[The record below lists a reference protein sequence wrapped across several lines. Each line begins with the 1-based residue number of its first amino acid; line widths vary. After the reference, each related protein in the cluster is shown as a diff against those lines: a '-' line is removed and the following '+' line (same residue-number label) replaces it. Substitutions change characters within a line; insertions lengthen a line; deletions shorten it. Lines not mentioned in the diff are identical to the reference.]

1 MSWRIIKLLVIK
13 DFVLFFRDKFFGV
26 MTVFGIVFYLFV
38 YFIMPN
44 TVKET
49 IEIGLYAPQAP
60 IMFNKKLE
68 VEGLIIR
75 HVQTEE
81 ELTQAVIDKD
91 LHIGISIP
99 GDIQKSVISDKKPQ
113 IVVYYSSDLP
123 DEITEI
129 YTILIGEMINQM
141 SGFKLDINAV
151 NIVLGPDMG
160 GKQIPY
166 KDRLIPLLAFMII
179 VTETFGLANL
189 ITSELE
195 TGTIQALLT
204 TPMKVIDLFVGKGFT
219 GVFLVFSPAIL
230 LMIVTGSLTQNIL
243 LIILTLLLGSIMVT
257 GIAFFIASIS
267 KDMMSVI
274 GWGILLM
281 IVLFI
286 PAVSIIFPGPVS
298 GWIKVIPSFF
308 LVDILYRAVNFN
320 VGWSGNLNNILALIG
335 LNIVFVFIGII
346 SLKRKVKCV

>member
-1 MSWRIIKLLVIK
+1 MSWQIIKMLVIK
-13 DFVLFFRDKFFGV
+13 DFILFFRDKFFGV
-26 MTVFGIVFYLFV
+26 MTVFGIVLYFFI
-38 YFIMPN
+38 YFIMPH

-49 IEIGLYAPQAP
+49 IEIGLYGPQAS
-60 IMFNKKLE
+60 IMFNKNIE
-68 VEGLIIR
+68 IEGLLIR
-75 HVQTEE
+75 HMQTED
-81 ELTQAVIDKD
+81 ELKQAVTDKE

-99 GDIQKSVISDKKPQ
+99 GDIQESLIAWKKPQ

-123 DEITEI
+123 DEIKEM
-129 YTILIGEMINQM
+129 YTILMSEMINQM
-141 SGFKLDINAV
+141 SGFKLGIDDV
-151 NIVLGPDMG
+151 EIVLGPDMG

-166 KDRLIPLLAFMII
+166 RDRLIPLLAFMII

-195 TGTIQALLT
+195 IGTIQALLT
-204 TPMKVIDLFVGKGFT
+204 TPMKVIDLFVGKGIT
-219 GVFLVFSPAIL
+219 GVFLAFSPAIL

-243 LIILTLLLGSIMVT
+243 LIILSLLLGSIMVT
-257 GIAFFIASIS
+257 GLAFFIASIS

-274 GWGILLM
+274 GWGTLLI

-308 LVDILYRAVNFN
+308 LINILYRAVNFN
-320 VGWSGNLNNILALIG
+320 IGWSGNLNNIMALIG
-335 LNIVFVFIGII
+335 FNIVFVFIGII
-346 SLKRKVKCV
+346 SLKRKVICL

>member
-1 MSWRIIKLLVIK
+1 MSWQIIKLLVIK
-13 DFVLFFRDKFFGV
+13 DFILFFRDKFFGV

-44 TVKET
+44 TVSET
-49 IEIGLYAPQAP
+49 IEIGLYAPQAS
-60 IMFNKKLE
+60 IMFNKKIE

-75 HVQTEE
+75 HVQTED
-81 ELTQAVIDKD
+81 ELKQAVTDKE

-99 GDIQKSVISDKKPQ
+99 GDIRKSLIPGKKPQ
-113 IVVYYSSDLP
+113 IFVYYSSDLP
-123 DEITEI
+123 DEIEEI

-141 SGFKLDINAV
+141 GGFRLGIDDV
-151 NIVLGPDMG
+151 QIVLGPDMG

-166 KDRLIPLLAFMII
+166 RDRMIPLLASMII
-179 VTETFGLANL
+179 MMETLGLANL

-195 TGTIQALLT
+195 IGTIQALLT
-204 TPMKVIDLFVGKGFT
+204 TPMKVFDLFVGKGIT
-219 GVFLVFSPAIL
+219 GVLLAFSPAIL
-230 LMIVTGSLTQNIL
+230 FMIATGSLTQNIL
-243 LIILTLLLGSIMVT
+243 LIILALLLGSIMVT
-257 GIAFFIASIS
+257 GLAFFIASIS

-286 PAVSIIFPGPVS
+286 PAISIIFPGPVS

-320 VGWSGNLNNILALIG
+320 IGWSGNLNNIMALIG
-335 LNIVFVFIGII
+335 LNIVFVFFGII
-346 SLKRKVKCV
+346 TLKRKVKCL